1 MGILFETQM
10 TASKKHHP
18 IQKTKEQLLNAQL
31 KSLPIYRRVHKQAA
45 FCVEW
50 SSRLKRNLAITYPV
64 KNIIRVTTDLAVSEN
79 QYLLPEVLT
88 HEIAHL
94 EAFRLIQTKEGPHG
108 QTWQKIMASEG
119 YKPRKS
125 LMLTTSTETR
135 RADERKVYLHTCTD
149 CGYTRVAKRPVS
161 SWRCITCLDA
171 GLTGHLSIE
180 RR

>member
-1 MGILFETQM
+1 MRTFLKTQTM
-10 TASKKHHP
+10 ASKRLQP
-18 IQKTKEQLLNAQL
+18 SQKRNDQILKAQL
-31 KSLPIYRRVHKQAA
+31 KSLPIYSRVRKQGA

-64 KNIIRVTTDLAVSEN
+64 KNIIRVTTDLAVPEN

-119 YKPRKS
+119 YEPSKS
-125 LMLTTSTETR
+125 LMLATSTKTR
-135 RADERKVYLHTCTD
+135 RADERNVYLHTCTA
-149 CGYTRVAKRPVS
+149 CGYTRIAKRPVS
-161 SWRCITCLDA
+161 SWRCISCMDA

-180 RR
+180 RK